1 MLQNSP
7 YPHRAAGCFFSLI
20 VFVLSTTAC
29 ATLPAPTL
37 LSPENGRHGVS
48 LNPRLEWRFSD
59 GPADFELELNE
70 KTDAGETLLFRERVS
85 APFFEIPPERLQG
98 LSSYRWRVR
107 AVSGADESGEWSDTW
122 MFSTQP
128 TPGNPWEALE
138 DGDTDQDGIPDRIEK
153 ETYHTDPFRKTLF
166 VRPKKKIDA
175 QTDAYWEEF
184 YTRLFPGS
192 TNGTALIPAFEA
204 ANVEVVVLGAPDH
217 PFSLFRGAAG
227 YEYDPDNHPEWPC
240 DILEIILKP
249 PGSKEYPIYI
259 FGADDEAH
267 KGHIYFREYAMADGD
282 SVTLTG
288 TWTWST
294 KGYTS
299 SSEKSYKYYQ
309 PYVYLHP
316 LQCYFEEGAY
326 PVIRMEAVPETMDC
340 KDSPETDCV
349 YSSPMNLNAQ
359 DPSPN
364 PPYTLTGD
372 DTVEINPLAFDE
384 NGRITEIGDAG
395 TSYDI
400 YQVMARTVVHEM
412 GHALLGAV
420 NEDHCDNP
428 CCIMFRNSIDWEQ
441 KMFGPSCPATETR
454 APISGCS
461 HSPGGSKDIR
471 GLHVI
476 YNFYRS
482 GP

>member
-1 MLQNSP
+1 MSQDCP
-7 YPHRAAGCFFSLI
+7 FPHRTAGCFFFLI

-29 ATLPAPTL
+29 GTLSAPTL
-37 LSPENGRHGVS
+37 LSPENGRQGVL
-48 LNPRLEWRFSD
+48 LNPRLEWRSPD
-59 GPADFELELNE
+59 GPSNFELELSE
-70 KTDAGETLLFRERVS
+70 KTEGGEILLFQEHVS
-85 APFFEIPPERLQG
+85 TPFFDTPPESLQG
-98 LSSYRWRVR
+98 LSLYRWRVR
-107 AVSGADESGEWSDTW
+107 AVSGAAEPGEWSETW
-122 MFSTQP
+122 TFSTQP
-128 TPGNPWEALE
+128 RAGNPWETSE
-138 DGDTDQDGIPDRIEK
+138 DTDTDQDGIPDRIEN
-153 ETYHTDPFRKTLF
+153 ETYLSDSSRKTLF

-175 QTDAYWEEF
+175 QSYTYWEEF

-192 TNGTALIPAFEA
+192 MNGTALIPAFEA

-217 PFSLFRGAAG
+217 PCLLFRGSEG
-227 YEYDPDNHPEWPC
+227 FEYDPGAHPEWPC

-249 PGSKEYPIYI
+249 LGSKDYPVYV

-267 KGHIYFREYAMADGD
+267 KGHTYFSEYAIAEGD
-282 SVTLTG
+282 SVTRTG

-309 PYVYLHP
+309 PYVYPHP

-326 PVIRMEAVPETMDC
+326 PVIQIDAVPKTTDC

-349 YSSPMNLNAQ
+349 HLSPMNLNAQ

-364 PPYTLTGD
+364 PPYVVRGD
-372 DTVEINPLAFDE
+372 DTVEFNAVTFDDS
-384 NGRITEIGDAG
+384 GMITGIGAVG
-395 TSYDI
+395 KSYDI

-441 KMFGPSCPATETR
+441 KTFGPSCHFPESEFAT
-454 APISGCS
+454 SGCS

-476 YNFYRS
+476 YNFYH
-482 GP
+482 